1 LILHDLDTKSI
12 AFFEKVNI
20 KDGCPLKPYIHAKN
34 STNKYGGTIEDYLP
48 IHNFLDSSKAHVAD
62 MRHRAILHS
71 SFGCYIAEQI
81 FGVCIKNKD
90 GAMVSVRDVC
100 EDHII
105 EDMGTIP
112 AVKDYLEQ
120 MPFYDWLGGP
130 RRDKRTFSL
139 NDGTMKRVD

>member
-1 LILHDLDTKSI
+1 MLFQKNDD
-12 AFFEKVNI
+12 
-20 KDGCPLKPYIHAKN
+20 KDGCSLKPYIHAKN
-34 STNKYGGTIEDYLP
+34 SVNKYGGTIEDYLP

-81 FGVCIKNKD
+81 FGVSISNKD
-90 GAMVSVRDVC
+90 GAVLSVRDVC
-100 EDHII
+100 EDHIL

-112 AVKDYLEQ
+112 SVQDYLAQ

-130 RRDKRTFSL
+130 KREKKSFSL
-139 NDGTMKRVD
+139 KDGTMKKVD